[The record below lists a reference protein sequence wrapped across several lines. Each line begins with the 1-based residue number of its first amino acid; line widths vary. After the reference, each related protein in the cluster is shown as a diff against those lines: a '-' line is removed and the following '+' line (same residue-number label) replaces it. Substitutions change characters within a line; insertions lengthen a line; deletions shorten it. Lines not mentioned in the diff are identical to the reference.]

1 MRRAVP
7 IVVAL
12 AATLVGCGPRPEEPV
27 LAEFFNASRLRD
39 RTALQKIATT
49 MFDPARDGIIT
60 DFTVEAVAAHDAGG
74 RATEDVS
81 ISAPVKP
88 LNGPT
93 VEKQLVVTLEKD
105 AAGLRSGVKGRWIVT
120 GFRVDGAVP

>member
-1 MRRAVP
+1 MKRATAL
-7 IVVAL
+7 VVLL
-12 AATLVGCGPRPEEPV
+12 AASFAGCGPKPEEPV

-39 RTALQKIATT
+39 RTALQKMATT
-49 MFDPARDGIIT
+49 IFDPARDGIIT
-60 DFTVEAVAAHDAGG
+60 DFKVNRVEAHEAGG

-88 LNGPT
+88 MDGPT

-105 AAGLRSGVKGRWIVT
+105 AAGSRSGVKGRWIVT
-120 GFRVDGAVP
+120 AVRVDGTAP

>member
-1 MRRAVP
+1 MKRATAL
-7 IVVAL
+7 VVVL
-12 AATLVGCGPRPEEPV
+12 AASLVGCGPKPEEPV

-49 MFDPARDGIIT
+49 IFDPARDGIVTGFEIKG
-60 DFTVEAVAAHDAGG
+60 VEAHEAGG

-88 LNGPT
+88 MDGPT

-105 AAGLRSGVKGRWIVT
+105 ATGTRSGVKGRWIVT
-120 GFRVDGAVP
+120 GFRVDGAAP

>member
-1 MRRAVP
+1 MTRATAL
-7 IVVAL
+7 VVVL
-12 AATLVGCGPRPEEPV
+12 AASLVGCGPKPEEPV

-39 RTALQKIATT
+39 RTALEKISTT
-49 MFDPARDGIIT
+49 IFDPARDGIVT
-60 DFTVEAVAAHDAGG
+60 GFKVTGVEAHEAGG

-88 LNGPT
+88 MDGPT

-105 AAGLRSGVKGRWIVT
+105 ATGMRSGVKGRWIVT
-120 GFRVDGAVP
+120 GFRVDGTAP

>member
-1 MRRAVP
+1 MTRAVV

-12 AATLVGCGPRPEEPV
+12 AAGLAACGPRPEEPV

-39 RTALQKIATT
+39 VTALRKIATT
-49 MFDPARDGIIT
+49 IFDPARDGIIT
-60 DFTVEAVAAHDAGG
+60 EFKVKRVDAHEAGG

-88 LNGPT
+88 MTGPT
-93 VEKQLVVTLEKD
+93 VEKELVVTLEKD
-105 AAGLRSGVKGRWIVT
+105 LAGMRSGVKGRWIVT
-120 GFRVDGAVP
+120 AFRVDGAAP

>member
-1 MRRAVP
+1 MKRATTL
-7 IVVAL
+7 VVVL
-12 AATLVGCGPRPEEPV
+12 AASLAGCGPKPEEPV

-39 RTALQKIATT
+39 RTALQQIATT
-49 MFDPARDGIIT
+49 IFDPARDGIVT
-60 DFTVEAVAAHDAGG
+60 DFKIAGVEAHEAGG

-88 LNGPT
+88 MDGPT

-105 AAGLRSGVKGRWIVT
+105 ATGMRSGVKVRWIVT
-120 GFRVDGAVP
+120 GVRVDGTAP

>member
-1 MRRAVP
+1 MTGALA
-7 IVVAL
+7 IVAAL
-12 AATLVGCGPRPEEPV
+12 AATLAGCGPRPEEPV

-49 MFDPARDGIIT
+49 IFDPARDGIIT
-60 DFTVEAVAAHDAGG
+60 DFTVERVDAHQAGG
-74 RATEDVS
+74 RVTEDVS

-88 LNGPT
+88 LEGPT

-105 AAGLRSGVKGRWIVT
+105 ATGTRSGVPGRWIVT
-120 GFRVDGAVP
+120 AFRVDAAAP

>member
-1 MRRAVP
+1 MKRATAL
-7 IVVAL
+7 VVVL
-12 AATLVGCGPRPEEPV
+12 AASLVGCGPKPEEPV

-49 MFDPARDGIIT
+49 IFDPARDGIVT
-60 DFTVEAVAAHDAGG
+60 GFEVKGVEAHEAGG
-74 RATEDVS
+74 RETEDVS

-88 LNGPT
+88 MDGPT

-105 AAGLRSGVKGRWIVT
+105 ATGMRSGVKGRWIVT
-120 GFRVDGAVP
+120 GFRVDGAAP

>member
-1 MRRAVP
+1 VKRALILVA
-7 IVVAL
+7 AL
-12 AATLVGCGPRPEEPV
+12 ATALPGCGPKPEQPV

-49 MFDPARDGIIT
+49 IFDPARDGIVT
-60 DFTVEAVAAHDAGG
+60 DFTVRRVEAHEAGG

-88 LNGPT
+88 MDGPP

-105 AAGLRSGVKGRWIVT
+105 ASGMRSGVKGRWIVT
-120 GFRVDGAVP
+120 GFRVDGAAP

>member
-1 MRRAVP
+1 MKRATAL
-7 IVVAL
+7 VVVL
-12 AATLVGCGPRPEEPV
+12 AASLVGCGPKPEEPV

-49 MFDPARDGIIT
+49 IFDPARDGIVT
-60 DFTVEAVAAHDAGG
+60 GFKVTGVEAHEAGG

-88 LNGPT
+88 MDGPT

-105 AAGLRSGVKGRWIVT
+105 ATGMRSGVKGRWIVT
-120 GFRVDGAVP
+120 GFRVDGTAP

>member
-1 MRRAVP
+1 MTRAVA
-7 IVVAL
+7 IVIAL
-12 AATLVGCGPRPEEPV
+12 AATLAGCGPRPEEPV

-39 RTALQKIATT
+39 LTALRKIATT
-49 MFDPARDGIIT
+49 VFDPARDGIIT
-60 DFTVEAVAAHDAGG
+60 EFRIKGVAAHEAGG

-88 LNGPT
+88 MSGPT

-105 AAGLRSGVKGRWIVT
+105 VTGSRSGVKGHWIVT
-120 GFRVDGAVP
+120 AFRVDGAVP

>member
-1 MRRAVP
+1 MKRVTTL
-7 IVVAL
+7 VVVL
-12 AATLVGCGPRPEEPV
+12 AASLAGCGPKPEEPV

-49 MFDPARDGIIT
+49 IFDPSRDGIIT
-60 DFTVEAVAAHDAGG
+60 GFKVNRVEAHDAGG

-88 LNGPT
+88 MDGPT

-105 AAGLRSGVKGRWIVT
+105 ATGMRSGVKGRWIVT
-120 GFRVDGAVP
+120 GFRVDGTAP

>member
-1 MRRAVP
+1 MTRAIA

-12 AATLVGCGPRPEEPV
+12 AATLGACGPRPEEPV

-49 MFDPARDGIIT
+49 IFDPARDGIIT
-60 DFTVEAVAAHDAGG
+60 GFKVRRVEAHDAGG
-74 RATEDVS
+74 RVIEDVS

-88 LNGPT
+88 IDGPT

-105 AAGLRSGVKGRWIVT
+105 ATGMRSGVPGRWIVT
-120 GFRVDGAVP
+120 AFRVDAPAP

>member
-1 MRRAVP
+1 MTREVA
-7 IVVAL
+7 IVAAL
-12 AATLVGCGPRPEEPV
+12 AATLAACGPRPEQAV

-49 MFDPARDGIIT
+49 IFDPARDGIIT
-60 DFTVEAVAAHDAGG
+60 GFTVRRIEAHEAGG
-74 RATEDVS
+74 RVTQDVS

-88 LNGPT
+88 IDGPT

-105 AAGLRSGVKGRWIVT
+105 AAGIRSGVPDRWIVT
-120 GFRVDGAVP
+120 AFRVDAAAP

>member
-1 MRRAVP
+1 MTRALAMAA
-7 IVVAL
+7 AL
-12 AATLVGCGPRPEEPV
+12 AATLAGCGPRPEEPV

-60 DFTVEAVAAHDAGG
+60 DFTVERVDAHEAGG
-74 RATEDVS
+74 RVTQDVS

-88 LNGPT
+88 LDGPT
-93 VEKQLVVTLEKD
+93 AEKQLVVTLEKD
-105 AAGLRSGVKGRWIVT
+105 AAGTRSGVPGRWIVT
-120 GFRVDGAVP
+120 AFRVDATAP

>member
-1 MRRAVP
+1 MTRALAMVA
-7 IVVAL
+7 AL
-12 AATLVGCGPRPEEPV
+12 AATLAGCGPRPEEPV

-49 MFDPARDGIIT
+49 IFDPARDGIIT
-60 DFTVEAVAAHDAGG
+60 GFTIQRVEAHDAGG
-74 RATEDVS
+74 RVTEEVA

-88 LNGPT
+88 LAGPT

-105 AAGLRSGVKGRWIVT
+105 AAGARSGVPGRWIVT
-120 GFRVDGAVP
+120 SFRVDAAAP

>member
-1 MRRAVP
+1 MRRAAA

-12 AATLVGCGPRPEEPV
+12 AGLVAACGPRPEQPV

-39 RTALQKIATT
+39 LTALRKIATT
-49 MFDPARDGIIT
+49 VFDPARDGIVT
-60 DFTVEAVAAHDAGG
+60 DFKIKGVDAHEAGG
-74 RATEDVS
+74 RSIEDVS

-88 LNGPT
+88 MQGAT

-105 AAGLRSGVKGRWIVT
+105 VTGSRSGVKGRWIVT
-120 GFRVDGAVP
+120 GVREAGAAP

>member
-1 MRRAVP
+1 MKRTAALLVL
-7 IVVAL
+7 VAGTV
-12 AATLVGCGPRPEEPV
+12 AGCGPKPEEPV

-39 RTALQKIATT
+39 RVALQKIATT
-49 MFDPARDGIIT
+49 IFDPARDGIIT
-60 DFTVEAVAAHDAGG
+60 EFKVKGVDAHDAGG

-88 LNGPT
+88 MDGPT

-105 AAGLRSGVKGRWIVT
+105 ATGMRSGVKGRWIVT
-120 GFRVDGAVP
+120 GFRVDGAAP